1 MNNMAMKIKQWR
13 IKHHLEQDEMA
24 RRIGF
29 STRAL
34 QTWERGERLP
44 GSEALRALADCM
56 GVSTDWLLGRTQ
68 DQNERDQG

>member
-1 MNNMAMKIKQWR
+1 MNNMATKIKMWR
-13 IKHHLEQDEMA
+13 IENKLEQHEMA
-24 RRIGF
+24 QRLGF

-56 GVSTDWLLGRTQ
+56 NVSTDWLLGRMQ
-68 DQNERDQG
+68 DKTPQD